1 MSIPAPWV
9 SSGERRA
16 CHPDRV
22 SEQRARD
29 GDRVHLS
36 LPARP
41 AYARVARIGAASL
54 AHRWGFPPH
63 QVQDLRLAIDEA
75 IILLLAGHREE
86 PGSIDIEYA
95 LDGAVLQ
102 IDVHAGFA
110 GSGEAPALEDDAL
123 DRFRT
128 LAGELLSGYELG
140 AHRVVL
146 TIERAG

>member
-1 MSIPAPWV
+1 MPPTWV
-9 SSGERRA
+9 SSREPTA
-16 CHPDRV
+16 CHPDPV

-63 QVQDLRLAIDEA
+63 QVQDLRLALDEA

-86 PGSIDIEYA
+86 PGSIDIDYTIAE
-95 LDGAVLQ
+95 GELQ
-102 IDVHAGFA
+102 IDVRAGFDDDRD
-110 GSGEAPALEDDAL
+110 APALEQDAL
-123 DRFRT
+123 DRFRS

-140 AHRVVL
+140 AHRVTL
-146 TIERAG
+146 TVERAG

>member
-1 MSIPAPWV
+1 M
-9 SSGERRA
+9 
-16 CHPDRV
+16 

-29 GDRVHLS
+29 GARVHLS

-63 QVQDLRLAIDEA
+63 QVQDLRLAVDEA

-86 PGSIDIEYA
+86 PGSINIEYA
-95 LDGAVLQ
+95 LDDGVLQ
-102 IDVHAGFA
+102 IDVHAGFDDA
-110 GSGEAPALEDDAL
+110 GAVPALEEDAL

-128 LAGELLSGYELG
+128 LAGELLTGYDLG
-140 AHRVVL
+140 AHRVGL